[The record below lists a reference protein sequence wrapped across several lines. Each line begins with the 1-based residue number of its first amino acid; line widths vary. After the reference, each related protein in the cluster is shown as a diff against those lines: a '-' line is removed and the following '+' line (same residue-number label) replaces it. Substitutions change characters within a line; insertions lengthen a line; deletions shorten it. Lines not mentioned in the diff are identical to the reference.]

1 MRRNYFC
8 VIKLRNPSLHVCIS
22 SWDSNLVDEQP
33 QREITFSFLSM
44 EGMKAYYNL
53 EKKGEIELICLK
65 AEERW

>member
-1 MRRNYFC
+1 MDIAARC
-8 VIKLRNPSLHVCIS
+8 
-22 SWDSNLVDEQP
+22 WDSNLVDEEP

-44 EGMKAYYNL
+44 EGIKAYYNL